1 MGVVPQPPRASLPGR
16 VFALAGGALFAA
28 SQGYFLYSY
37 AAFGQPA
44 GPWTPEGWSSVAMN
58 VLLFSLF
65 ALHHSLF
72 ARTGLKALVRARLS
86 PALERSLYVWVA
98 SILFVLTLW
107 AWSPVPGLV
116 WRATGGLAWL
126 LEAGCLAGVVLTG
139 VAVAALDPLEL
150 AGVRQ
155 AFGHA
160 KSGSTALSTTGAYGF
175 VRHPIYLGWVLMVW
189 CLPMMTGTRLVF
201 AAVST
206 LYLVL
211 AVPFEEREMRRA
223 LGRAYDAYAHV
234 VRWRMIPWV
243 Y

>member
-1 MGVVPQPPRASLPGR
+1 VPQPPRASLSGR
-16 VFALAGGALFAA
+16 VFALAGGVLFAA
-28 SQGYFLYSY
+28 SLGYFVYSY
-37 AAFGQPA
+37 AGFGQPA
-44 GPWTPEGWSSVAMN
+44 GAWTSDGWSPVAAN

-72 ARTGLKALVRARLS
+72 ARTGLKAVVRARLS
-86 PALERSLYVWVA
+86 PALERSFYVWVA
-98 SILFVLTLW
+98 SVLFALILW
-107 AWSPVPGLV
+107 AWLPVPGLT

-150 AGVRQ
+150 AGIRQ

-160 KSGSTALSTTGAYGF
+160 PSGPMALTTTGAYRV

-189 CLPMMTGTRLVF
+189 CLPLMTGTRVVF

-206 LYLVL
+206 LYLVV
-211 AVPFEEREMRRA
+211 AVPFEEQDMQRTF
-223 LGRAYDAYAHV
+223 GRAYDAYAHT
-234 VRWRMIPWV
+234 VRWRIIPWI